1 MATKRSELEQEL
13 NEAQESLESISEL
26 AAEGLDPELS
36 REEVISK
43 LKEIADLAPAEEGEE
58 EGEESGE

>member
-1 MATKRSELEQEL
+1 MATKRGSLEQEL
-13 NEAQESLESISEL
+13 DDAQESLDTIGTL

-43 LKEIADLAPAEEGEE
+43 LKEIADLAPAEE
-58 EGEESGE
+58 EGEQD